1 MTVLADVKATLR
13 ITDSDSDVLVTRLI
27 DSAAR
32 ECAQFIYGS
41 VPNYLDVDAP
51 DDPLTVPDL
60 LQGIVLMVQAD
71 YDGDPVKRNA
81 YRDAALSL
89 WWPYRA
95 DVGI

>member
-1 MTVLADVKATLR
+1 MTVLADVKAALR
-13 ITDSDSDVLVTRLI
+13 ITNADSDVLLTRLI

-41 VPNYLDVDAP
+41 VPNYLDVDAQ

-60 LQGIVLMVQAD
+60 LQGIALMVQAD

-81 YRDAALSL
+81 YRDAALNL
-89 WWPYRA
+89 WWPYRI

>member
-1 MTVLADVKATLR
+1 MTVLADVKAALR
-13 ITDSDSDVLVTRLI
+13 ITNADSDVLLTRLI

-41 VPNYLDVDAP
+41 VPNYLDVDAQ

-89 WWPYRA
+89 WWPYRI